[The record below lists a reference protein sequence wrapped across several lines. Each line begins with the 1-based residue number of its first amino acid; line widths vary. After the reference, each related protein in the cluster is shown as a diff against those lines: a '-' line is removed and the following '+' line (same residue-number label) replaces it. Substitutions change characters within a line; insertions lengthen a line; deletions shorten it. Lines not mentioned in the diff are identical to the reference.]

1 MVTVILVFF
10 SMKKHL
16 SGVWPVLSDNPNV
29 IIPYSAGKS
38 QENIRIND
46 QQKCGF
52 ELERTV
58 RLSETWLYHPMKLQ
72 TNIQC

>member
-29 IIPYSAGKS
+29 IIPHSAGKS

-58 RLSETWLYHPMKLQ
+58 RLLET
-72 TNIQC
+72 

>member
-1 MVTVILVFF
+1 
-10 SMKKHL
+10 MKKHL

-29 IIPYSAGKS
+29 IIPHSAGKS

-58 RLSETWLYHPMKLQ
+58 RLLET
-72 TNIQC
+72 